1 MWSGGWGGE
10 ATKKSYKKR
19 RGKKNLGQ
27 MFPGEKTEVNP
38 ESKKYEYESILV
50 STPAKEHCSKRTET
64 IKNLY
69 NLYLFYC

>member
-19 RGKKNLGQ
+19 RKKKTNLGQ

-38 ESKKYEYESILV
+38 ESKKYEYD
-50 STPAKEHCSKRTET
+50 
-64 IKNLY
+64 
-69 NLYLFYC
+69 LF